1 MIATARNP
9 SSPLVD
15 LTGPGKLHVLQLD
28 IADKESIK
36 ACGEEV
42 KVSVLGLALFG
53 TALYERVQMHYRF

>member
-1 MIATARNP
+1 MQSCESSCDGEQGQANILSRRCLGSDEQARP
-9 SSPLVD
+9 VC
-15 LTGPGKLHVLQLD
+15 
-28 IADKESIK
+28 